1 MDRGPKNKWMKLQK
15 HTLGLNPVQLYPMM
29 KHFYPDGSGQGGSAS
44 PGGPECPLKGF
55 SSNEQLCFADTFTN
69 TWISHIPWD
78 LETQNQLCVM
88 FFPYLAS
95 CFHTCVTFCLLSILQ
110 KEENHEAVQS
120 SVRSSQIHAV
130 CGSLWHRST
139 RLANVFSLHKA

>member
-1 MDRGPKNKWMKLQK
+1 MDRGPKNKWMKLQE
-15 HTLGLNPVQLYPMM
+15 HTLCLNPVQLYPMM

-88 FFPYLAS
+88 FFSLS
-95 CFHTCVTFCLLSILQ
+95 CQLFPHMCHLLSILQ